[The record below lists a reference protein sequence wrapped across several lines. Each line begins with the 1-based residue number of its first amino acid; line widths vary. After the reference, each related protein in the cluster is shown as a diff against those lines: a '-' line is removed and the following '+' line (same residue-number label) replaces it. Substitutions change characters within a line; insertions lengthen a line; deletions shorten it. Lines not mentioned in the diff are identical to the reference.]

1 MQNQDWQ
8 FLNRCIVVGAVAVLA
23 TVASAQSGRTPGA
36 KQQGVHTY
44 QAPSTDTVV
53 QAGTVITPASSVQ
66 RPEDAGKFAHTN
78 YKLFHPA
85 GREMKSISPD
95 NTFAEYPASLACVY
109 KVGPA
114 YAGCQPLN
122 NGKVATG
129 GWGAIALVDA
139 YDLPT
144 ASTDIAYFSSYFGL
158 PAANFGVVWA
168 NSSWGAQGSLGL
180 VASCSGQPANGNAYG
195 WSLESALDIEWAHAM
210 APSATILLVEACSNS
225 YNDLFVAEEVASY
238 YVSLYGGG
246 EVSNSWGS
254 GEFASEVNFDNYFYR
269 DYYDHITRFVSAGD
283 SGLGAAYPSSSPWVV
298 SAGGTRVNRSATG
311 NFQNESCW
319 SGSGGGTSSVEIWQN
334 PPNHILNGMG
344 AWSAYQYKLFGGY
357 PFSTAGRATP
367 DLSFDADPASG
378 VWVRDTDDGTWFIV
392 GGTSV
397 SSPALAGIV
406 NASNNRLGQT
416 PPGGGWYHN
425 GENDLLYAQLYTNS
439 TTSDYK
445 KNFYDVKTGS
455 NGAAA
460 GPGWDYCTGVGSPR
474 GKAGK

>member
-1 MQNQDWQ
+1 MQNKKWQ
-8 FLNRCIVVGAVAVLA
+8 FLNRCIVVGAVAVLG

-114 YAGCQPLN
+114 YPGCQPLN

-139 YDLPT
+139 YDYPT
-144 ASTDIAYFSSYFGL
+144 AGTDIAYFSSYFGL

-319 SGSGGGTSSVEIWQN
+319 SGSDR
-334 PPNHILNGMG
+334 P
-344 AWSAYQYKLFGGY
+344 
-357 PFSTAGRATP
+357 R
-367 DLSFDADPASG
+367 
-378 VWVRDTDDGTWFIV
+378 R
-392 GGTSV
+392 
-397 SSPALAGIV
+397 
-406 NASNNRLGQT
+406 
-416 PPGGGWYHN
+416 
-425 GENDLLYAQLYTNS
+425 
-439 TTSDYK
+439 
-445 KNFYDVKTGS
+445 GS
-455 NGAAA
+455 L
-460 GPGWDYCTGVGSPR
+460 PV
-474 GKAGK
+474 